1 MPVPSLAL
9 LVSPANQRKKR
20 VYPRGLEPLA
30 SAMRGRHDT
39 LLESSRACKTAANK
53 AIPFMMLFPSF
64 QVIGSGC
71 GTVAARRPR
80 RDDQNFQ
87 FLGRLQ
93 EV

>member
-1 MPVPSLAL
+1 
-9 LVSPANQRKKR
+9 
-20 VYPRGLEPLA
+20 
-30 SAMRGRHDT
+30 
-39 LLESSRACKTAANK
+39 LLESSRAWKTAANE

-87 FLGRLQ
+87 FIGRLQ

>member
-1 MPVPSLAL
+1 L
-9 LVSPANQRKKR
+9 Q
-20 VYPRGLEPLA
+20 
-30 SAMRGRHDT
+30 
-39 LLESSRACKTAANK
+39 TAANK
-53 AIPFMMLFPSF
+53 AIPIMMLFPSF
-64 QVIGSGC
+64 QVIGSDC

>member
-1 MPVPSLAL
+1 L
-9 LVSPANQRKKR
+9 LVVSGG
-20 VYPRGLEPLA
+20 Y
-30 SAMRGRHDT
+30 
-39 LLESSRACKTAANK
+39 KTAANK

-64 QVIGSGC
+64 QLIGSGC

-87 FLGRLQ
+87 ILGRLQ